1 MEQRNGGRPLNVGTV
16 ATSSLPLPIH
26 PSIHPTI
33 HPSASLPSPL
43 VPLYIDGRAPRLP
56 LRAATPANLTTTS
69 SQVIC
74 PEINFPFGYCGP
86 RKRYYVTNYSSYRD
100 WLHLPAGEYKY
111 WPTLMSTVTRG
122 PGWLLAPTTT
132 QGFQAVI
139 SAVDPPRLADD
150 SRLTRRK
157 ISFTPNP
164 AAPALSALFMKE

>member
-1 MEQRNGGRPLNVGTV
+1 MHITIYPRVDIKILLTYVKCPLVQQYRHPRSNTHTHARNRRDVAQSTAISKRLFPASTLYMEQRNGGRPLNVGTV

-86 RKRYYVTNYSSYRD
+86 RKRYYVTNYSSY
-100 WLHLPAGEYKY
+100 
-111 WPTLMSTVTRG
+111 
-122 PGWLLAPTTT
+122 
-132 QGFQAVI
+132 
-139 SAVDPPRLADD
+139 
-150 SRLTRRK
+150 
-157 ISFTPNP
+157 
-164 AAPALSALFMKE
+164 